1 MIEIYHAPRARSNRV
16 IWLAEEMG
24 LAYQARILKLGEKP
38 PEILAHNPGATV
50 PLMIDG
56 DIVLF
61 ESVTIMEYLAETYG
75 PTDLI
80 LAHNEPGYWDF
91 RQILLFGEAT
101 LAGPLNAIVGTTL
114 MAPQEERR
122 NFTTEV
128 IREGFRKRL
137 GVIARRLEAS
147 DYVAGGRF
155 TIADISAVY
164 AIIFALQIEIFGL
177 KDTIAEELVSYAQRL
192 IDRPAYQR
200 MLGVK

>member
-137 GVIARRLEAS
+137 GVIARRLETS

-164 AIIFALQIEIFGL
+164 AIILALQIEIFGL

>member
-24 LAYQARILKLGEKP
+24 LAYQARIIKLGDKP

-56 DIVLF
+56 GTVLF

-75 PTDLI
+75 PTDLV
-80 LAHNEPGYWDF
+80 LAHGEPGYWDF
-91 RQILLFGEAT
+91 RQLLLFGEAT

-114 MAPQEERR
+114 LAPHDERR
-122 NFTTEV
+122 NFTTGV
-128 IREGFRKRL
+128 IREGFKKRL
-137 GVIARRLEAS
+137 GVIAKRLETS

-164 AIIFALQIEIFGL
+164 AIILALQFEIFGL

-200 MLGVK
+200 MLAVK